1 MDFQKPISEQL
12 PEIKMP
18 DTQAIQNSI
27 SSSLG
32 NLSNTV
38 SNLQGNL
45 NSSLDEFSSKSV
57 VGASQEFLNSN
68 SIIAKFVFIILVLIG
83 FMFLTNLGIMLIGYF
98 SQPSTSPYLING
110 MVDGNQG
117 IIIPQDPTNANSI
130 SIFRSNNQSTGIEF
144 TWSIWLLITGSN
156 QNTTT
161 KYSHIFNKG
170 DANYDSATGIAKV
183 NNAPG
188 LYLIKDTAKTS
199 ENCLRVIMDQVTN
212 TPAIVDISGVPMN
225 KWFHLAMRMENTVLD
240 TYINGIIF
248 GRIILQAVPKQN
260 YFDVNIAQNGGFQ
273 GKISNLRYYSYALS
287 AFDIGNIVNTG
298 PKTSTSSLALSTA
311 NTAANYLSSQWY
323 TQ

>member
-38 SNLQGNL
+38 SNLQENL

-110 MVDGNQG
+110 MVDGNQS

-156 QNTTT
+156 QTT

-170 DANYDSATGIAKV
+170 DANYDATTGIAKV

-188 LYLIKDTAKTS
+188 LYLIKDTANTS

-225 KWFHLAMRMENTVLD
+225 KWFHLAMRMENTILD